1 MSSDPAFRAPIG
13 VHDVLPPESGR
24 WADVVTRFA
33 RRAGIFGF
41 GLIQTPLFEHIEVF
55 RRVGEHTDVVS
66 KEMYEFRDK
75 GDRHLALRPEGT
87 ASVVRAY
94 VQHRPLPPWKVWY
107 FAPNFRYER
116 PQKGRYRQH
125 WQLGVEV
132 LGLDD
137 PAIDIEVIA
146 LAAGFYSDLGL
157 RDLRLIINSMGDPEG
172 RGAYV
177 EALRSHLLNN
187 SDLNNSDLNNSD
199 ALGPE
204 FVERVEANPL
214 RVLDSRNPEWQ
225 SVIETAPLISDHLS
239 PDASAHFEAVKAGL
253 NALGIEFEVDGRL
266 VRGFDY
272 YTRTTFE
279 FQSTALD
286 AAQNAVGGGGRYDGL
301 AEAMGGPSTPGI
313 GFGIGVERLLL
324 ALDAEDVVSN
334 AGGNSQSVFVIDGL
348 SGADDLLLLTITSS
362 LREAGISTERA
373 YGGRSLK
380 AQWKAADR
388 CGARYGVMIGKAELE
403 RESVAVKDLE
413 TGEQI
418 EVRRDQLV
426 SWLQESFEENYE

>member
-24 WADVVTRFA
+24 WADVVTSFA

-146 LAAGFYSDLGL
+146 LAAGFYRDLGL

-177 EALRSHLLNN
+177 EALRSHLLTSSNE
-187 SDLNNSDLNNSD
+187 
-199 ALGPE
+199 LGPE

-225 SVIETAPLISDHLS
+225 SAIESAPLISNHLS

-301 AEAMGGPSTPGI
+301 AEAMGGPPTPGI

-324 ALDAEDVVSN
+324 ALDAEEVISTSKGN
-334 AGGNSQSVFVIDGL
+334 APSVFVIDGL
-348 SGADDLLLLTITSS
+348 SGTDELLLLTVTSG

-403 RESVAVKDLE
+403 RDSVVVKDLE

-426 SWLQESFEENYE
+426 AWIRESFEENYQ